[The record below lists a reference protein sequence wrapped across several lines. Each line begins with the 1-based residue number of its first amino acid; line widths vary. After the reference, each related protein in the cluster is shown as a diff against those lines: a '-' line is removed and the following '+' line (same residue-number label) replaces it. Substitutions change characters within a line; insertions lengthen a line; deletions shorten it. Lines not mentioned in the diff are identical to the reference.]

1 MGRIEE
7 LEKNAIATAYSFR
20 VHAKGISFNSKGL
33 RQHLSKFDDNKINDY
48 MIDLLS
54 KNNNEIINEFNSL
67 GISAKN
73 SKKVSR
79 INAIIEEMKKRFP
92 NSEIRFNQ
100 EDNTFSVIGNEN
112 ITLKLVKEND
122 KYSVQRVNNDTNTQR
137 FDNDAN
143 TNASNSNSKGKQ
155 YTLSN
160 GKQSSRLFA
169 DEDAA

>member
-1 MGRIEE
+1 MGRIEQ

-20 VHAKGISFNSKGL
+20 IHAKGISFNSKQL

-48 MIDLLS
+48 MIDLLN

-67 GISAKN
+67 GISARN

-92 NSEIRFNQ
+92 NSEVHFNQ

-122 KYSVQRVNNDTNTQR
+122 KYSVQRVTNETIT
-137 FDNDAN
+137 NESTGN
-143 TNASNSNSKGKQ
+143 TTSKGKQ

-160 GKQSSRLFA
+160 GKQSSRLFVDDNA
-169 DEDAA
+169 I